1 MSIVL
6 LHGIGG
12 PSWGDPSGGNG
23 IPGAL
28 DWPFP
33 GFCGTAPLPA
43 MTFPALTAA
52 LLATLDAK
60 GIGKATLVGH
70 SMGGMVAQDFVAT
83 HPGRVAK
90 LVLYGTTPA
99 FGGRDPSFAEA
110 FLKARLGPLDTAT
123 MREAAPAMLEGM
135 FPADADAEAMPK
147 ALAAL
152 RAVPEAVYRDTLRC
166 LTTFDRRAEMAR
178 IAVPT
183 VLIAGEVDQAAPLK
197 TMQRMAETIPGARI
211 IVIPGAGHLI
221 HLEKPAAFAAALRDA
236 LEA

>member
-1 MSIVL
+1 MTTIL

-12 PSWGDPSGGNG
+12 PSWGAFSAD
-23 IPGAL
+23 AL

-33 GFCGTAPLPA
+33 GFCGTAPLPS
-43 MTFPALTAA
+43 MTFPALTQA
-52 LLATLDAK
+52 LLETMDAK
-60 GIGKATLVGH
+60 GIAKATLVGH
-70 SMGGMVAQDFVAT
+70 SMGGMVAQDFAAT
-83 HPGRVAK
+83 HPDRVAR

-99 FGGRDPSFAEA
+99 FGGRDPSFAEQ
-110 FLKARLGPLDTAT
+110 FLAARLGPLEGRSMED
-123 MREAAPAMLEGM
+123 AAPAMLEGM
-135 FPADADAEAMPK
+135 FGEDADADAMPQ

-152 RAVPEAVYRDTLRC
+152 RAVPADVYRDTLRC
-166 LTTFDRRAEMAR
+166 LTTFDRRADMAR

-183 VLIAGEVDQAAPLK
+183 VLIAGDRDQAAPLK

-236 LEA
+236 LEG